1 MVRGERG
8 KGVIFVEQLTLD
20 YYLKYADE
28 EWRWIDGFEG
38 MYQVSNKGRL
48 KSFKKVS
55 TGRILSN
62 TNSKGDYLS
71 VILDSRGANYS
82 TRIHRLVA
90 ETFIGNIPTG
100 YHVHHKDGN
109 KQNNDV
115 DNLEILSIKDHAR
128 ETHEMYPHN
137 YDGMNHYNKVIRP
150 KRIRQYTKDGEF
162 VAEYT
167 NGHDASI
174 ATGVCQRNILQVAN
188 KTQYNDK
195 GDYRK
200 QAGGYVWRFADE
212 SEVMKCE

>member
-1 MVRGERG
+1 M
-8 KGVIFVEQLTLD
+8 EQLTLD

-48 KSFKKVS
+48 KSFKRVS

-90 ETFIGNIPTG
+90 ETFIGEIPKG
-100 YHVHHKDGN
+100 YQVHHKDGN
-109 KQNNDV
+109 KQNNV
-115 DNLEILSIKDHAR
+115 VENLEILSSMEHWK
-128 ETHEMYPHN
+128 ETVKQHPDYCQ
-137 YDGMNHYNKVIRP
+137 GMNNYNKYI
-150 KRIRQYTKDGEF
+150 KTTRIIQYTKDGKY
-162 VAEYT
+162 VAEYA
-167 NGHDASI
+167 NGKEASI